1 MNMDRDR
8 DLKKLF
14 DDPRIPDADL
24 TGRVMKIL
32 HDRPTEKERNI
43 KLF

>member
-1 MNMDRDR
+1 MNMDRDRDR

-14 DDPRIPDADL
+14 DDPRIPDANL

-32 HDRPTEKERNI
+32 HDKPKEKERF
-43 KLF
+43 L

>member
-1 MNMDRDR
+1 MNMDRDRDR

-14 DDPRIPDADL
+14 DDPRISDADL

-32 HDRPTEKERNI
+32 HDKPKEKERF
-43 KLF
+43 L